1 MIDAISSLSVLLG
14 GSLGSGINLYMT
26 TAGLGIAH
34 RLNLVT
40 LPGDADVLAHPL
52 VIISA
57 LILYG
62 IEFIAD
68 KIPFVDSAWDSVHT
82 FIRPFGAAVIGYLA
96 MAQTGPLGQVPMA
109 LLTGSIAMDSHLMKA
124 TTRAAINTSPEPVTN
139 SIASVTEDLSV
150 AGILYLIIAHPV
162 VALIVVIGIVV
173 FSIWFL
179 RKMFRFI
186 RYLFQP
192 RKPDEIRIQSKPMS

>member
-1 MIDAISSLSVLLG
+1 MTDALSSLSVLLG

-34 RLNLVT
+34 RLGLLT
-40 LPGDADVLAHPL
+40 LPGDADVLSHPF
-52 VIISA
+52 VIVLA
-57 LILYG
+57 LGLYG

-82 FIRPFGAAVIGYLA
+82 FIRPFSAAALGYMA
-96 MAQTGPLGQVPMA
+96 MAQVGPLGQVPMA

-139 SIASVTEDLSV
+139 SVASITEDLSV

-162 VALIVVIGIVV
+162 VALVVVAGVV
-173 FSIWFL
+173 LFSFWFL
-179 RKMFRFI
+179 KKMFRFI
-186 RYLFQP
+186 RCFFRV
-192 RKPDEIRIQSKPMS
+192 RKPKEIRVQNNTMA